1 VAINKVSKNGR
12 YDDNRDAGFDRTFDN
27 TASRNVTTLGQSVAL
42 NSISPQGLILG
53 PLLLEE
59 CYFSVQHLVRPANA
73 I

>member
-1 VAINKVSKNGR
+1 VSKNGR

-27 TASRNVTTLGQSVAL
+27 TASRNATTLGQSVAL
-42 NSISPQGLILG
+42 NSISPLGQILG